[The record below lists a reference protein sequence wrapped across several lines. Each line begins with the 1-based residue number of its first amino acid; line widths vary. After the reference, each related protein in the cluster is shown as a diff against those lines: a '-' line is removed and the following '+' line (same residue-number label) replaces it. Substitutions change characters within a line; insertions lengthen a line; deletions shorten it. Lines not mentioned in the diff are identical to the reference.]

1 VDQHPARLPSRWPRL
16 LTIAVFG
23 ATLLQLA
30 IGTFVSG
37 LPQFEG
43 KGFGARLVAYPLMML
58 LVPAVWLGR
67 GGPARQQGGGRV
79 EGAPWTAFGLIMAP
93 FLVDVTG
100 NTLDLYDSVTWWDDA
115 NHFVNWFLLC
125 LGIGLLMARS
135 AITIPWVLGLLV
147 AGIGA
152 MLAVVWE
159 VGEWYTFIRH
169 GTELATAYED
179 TLFDE
184 VLGTLG
190 AAFAGA
196 LIAWR
201 AATEGPRPRWNTAA
215 AAGQAGHFVERRSGL
230 PDVSGAA
237 AHLRR
242 RSSDHP
248 DRGAEH

>member
-1 VDQHPARLPSRWPRL
+1 
-16 LTIAVFG
+16 LTIAVFF
-23 ATLLQLA
+23 ATVLQLA
-30 IGTFVSG
+30 VGTFVSG

-67 GGPARQQGGGRV
+67 RGPGRQGGRWV

-125 LGIGLLMARS
+125 AGIGLLLFRATLC
-135 AITIPWVLGLLV
+135 APWVLGVLV

-152 MLAVVWE
+152 LLAVVWE

-184 VLGTLG
+184 VLGSLG
-190 AAFAGA
+190 AACAGA

-201 AATEGPRPRWNTAA
+201 AAAAGSRPRWNSAA
-215 AAGQAGHFVERRSGL
+215 TEGDAVDRRSGV

-242 RSSDHP
+242 RSSDR
-248 DRGAEH
+248 RGSGH